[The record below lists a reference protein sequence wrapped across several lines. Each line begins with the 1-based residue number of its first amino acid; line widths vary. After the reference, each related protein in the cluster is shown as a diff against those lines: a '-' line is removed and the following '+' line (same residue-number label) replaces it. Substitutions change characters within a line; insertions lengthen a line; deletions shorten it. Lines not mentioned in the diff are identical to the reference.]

1 MIFLKKYFSTT
12 VLILIVVVYSVLSFR
27 TNMNPISYD
36 GIGYYTYLPQT
47 FIQGNIR
54 MTSLDETQALLVK
67 HKLVPLELYQY
78 NRTKQGYFTSRYS
91 IGLAL
96 LQSPFFLTAHLYTLL
111 TGGEADGY
119 SANYQLFLKV
129 SHLFYI
135 FMGFYFLRK
144 ILRTWHSDVV
154 TGMTLLFTGFFTTIL
169 LQSYVGSG
177 MTHGPLFGVQ
187 MAVVYLTLKWHQ
199 TRSRKDFFL
208 LGFMLAL
215 AAVCRPTEIILVLIP
230 LLWEVYSM
238 STFRIKLFA
247 LFAEKRNWQ
256 HFFYGF
262 FLAIFP
268 QFFWWWYTTGSP
280 IYYSYQNPGE
290 GFEFIY
296 SPVLKSLFHP
306 RSGVFIYSPILLVG
320 IIGYFLIKKENKKIF
335 LSLLIFTVVY
345 FYVLGSWSVEW
356 YGFRSFT
363 QCYGIPAIGLASV
376 IKWQTTNSMIKKI
389 SVSIFVL
396 FFSVVTWI
404 QFYQFANYSI
414 DPIRMTWKYYL
425 SIFGKLNPS
434 PELKNLMLVDRGAV
448 KLDDPNFLSQYEAT
462 NKVIR
467 EGFENKNEDYIT
479 EALSKEGRKCNFLNK
494 EMPYS
499 KAIEIPFAELTNE
512 DHSILK
518 ISFWYT
524 ITTPMDS
531 VKLSSVA
538 QFSHEAKSYNYV
550 CKELERITS
559 GAKPGQ
565 WQYYEF
571 FYLTPEVRRKSDKFS
586 FFIWMRGNG
595 VANVDNLEVSV
606 YERKFK

>member
-1 MIFLKKYFSTT
+1 
-12 VLILIVVVYSVLSFR
+12 
-27 TNMNPISYD
+27 MNPISYD

-335 LSLLIFTVVY
+335 SSLLIFTVVY

-414 DPIRMTWKYYL
+414 DPIRMTWTYYL
-425 SIFGKLNPS
+425 SIFGNITP
-434 PELKNLMLVDRGAV
+434 PQELKNEMLIDRGSINI
-448 KLDDPNFLSQYEAT
+448 DDPSVLNDYYKKNLS
-462 NKVIR
+462 IR
-467 EGFENKNEDYIT
+467 EGFENINDKWIT
-479 EALSKEGRKCNFLNK
+479 NSLSKGGKSCCTLNK
-494 EMPYS
+494 DMPYS
-499 KAIEIPFAELTNE
+499 KSIDISFSDLTHA
-512 DHSILK
+512 DHVILK
-518 ISFWYT
+518 LSFWFYVKS
-524 ITTPMDS
+524 PLDS
-531 VKLSSVA
+531 IKLSPVA
-538 QFSHEAKSYNYV
+538 QFSHGGNAYHYV
-550 CKELERITS
+550 CKKLETLPV
-559 GAKPGQ
+559 GFDPGT
-565 WQYYEF
+565 WQYFEF
-571 FYLTPEVRRKSDKFS
+571 LYLTPEVRRKSDKLS
-586 FFIWMRGNG
+586 FFIWMRGSG
-595 VANVDNLEVSV
+595 LAYVDNLEVSV